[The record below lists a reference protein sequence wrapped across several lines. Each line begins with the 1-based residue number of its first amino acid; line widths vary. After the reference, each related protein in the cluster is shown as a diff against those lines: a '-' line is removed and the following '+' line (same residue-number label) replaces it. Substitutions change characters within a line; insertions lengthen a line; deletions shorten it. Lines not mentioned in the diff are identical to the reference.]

1 VSIRNQWDDTI
12 AQTIKNFGRVDIL
25 INNGGVVFGARFT
38 GIFFEKYNALL
49 NTNGGLHT
57 Y

>member
-1 VSIRNQWDDTI
+1 MSIRNQWDDTI